1 MATPSTS
8 GYSPS
13 ATGGVQWTPQD
24 DHVDTQVQRITA
36 ANSPLMQQARAQG
49 QAGMARRGLLNSSMA
64 VGAGQQAVLNTALP
78 MAQQNAAQIAQKNL
92 SAQQYGENRG
102 LADQKF
108 GFDTKLADQ
117 AYQNQRGLNE
127 QQFGFNTR
135 LSDQSYQQQRGLND
149 QQFGYNTQ
157 LNQQKFGY
165 DTQLADQ
172 AYGNQRGL
180 NDQQYNNTLAL
191 QNKKFEQ
198 DWGMLGAQTDA
209 QVRLSDLDYQQKMQ
223 LARLDNASKE
233 RIAQLNT
240 AAYDREKAM
249 SALAAMEQSYASVF
263 NGIGGNASL
272 PAEARNAYLSH
283 IAAIR
288 DSTLSLV
295 EQMYGVDITWASPG
309 SPSVNQ

>member
-1 MATPSTS
+1 MATPGTS
-8 GYSPS
+8 GYSSS

-24 DHVDTQVQRITA
+24 DSVDTQVQRITA
-36 ANSPLMQQARAQG
+36 TNSPLMQQARAQG

-78 MAQQNAAQIAQKNL
+78 MAQQNAAQLAQKNL

-102 LADQKF
+102 LNDQKF

-117 AYQNQRGLNE
+117 AYQNQRGLNQ
-127 QQFGFNTR
+127 QQFGFAA
-135 LSDQSYQQQRGLND
+135 D
-149 QQFGYNTQ
+149 
-157 LNQQKFGY
+157 LNQQKFGF
-165 DTQLADQ
+165 DTKLADQ

-180 NDQQYNNTLAL
+180 NQQQYDNTLAL

-209 QVRLSDLDYQQKMQ
+209 QVRLSGQDYEQKMQ
-223 LARLDNASKE
+223 LAQLDNASKE

-263 NGIGGNASL
+263 NGIAGNTGL
-272 PAEARNAYLSH
+272 PDDARKAYLAHLS
-283 IAAIR
+283 AIR
-288 DSTLSLV
+288 DSTLSMV
-295 EQMYGVDITWASPG
+295 EQMYNVDVTWASPG
-309 SPSVNQ
+309 APGGYM

>member
-1 MATPSTS
+1 MATPGTT
-8 GYSPS
+8 GYSSS

-24 DHVDTQVQRITA
+24 DRVDTQVQRITA
-36 ANSPLMQQARAQG
+36 TNSPLMQQARAQG

-92 SAQQYGENRG
+92 SAQEYGQNRG

-108 GFDTKLADQ
+108 GFDTQLADQ

-127 QQFGFNTR
+127 QQFGYSTK
-135 LSDQSYQQQRGLND
+135 
-149 QQFGYNTQ
+149 
-157 LNQQKFGY
+157 LNQQ
-165 DTQLADQ
+165 QAD
-172 AYGNQRGL
+172 
-180 NDQQYNNTLAL
+180 NTLML

-209 QVRLSDLDYQQKMQ
+209 QVRLSGQDYEQKMQ
-223 LARLDNASKE
+223 LALLDHASKE
-233 RIAQLNT
+233 RIAQMNT
-240 AAYDREKAM
+240 SSYDREKAM

-263 NGIGGNASL
+263 NGIAGNTAL
-272 PAEARNAYLSH
+272 PDEARKAYLAH
-283 IAAIR
+283 ISAIR

-295 EQMYGVDITWASPG
+295 EQMYSVDISWASPG
-309 SPSVNQ
+309 APGGYM